1 MFVGGKKAR
10 WCPACRR
17 ERANVRTKS
26 FLAANPG
33 YVRRKMAEYRARRL
47 KGVMKQPLKSYALRQ
62 AKQIASAMRQG
73 WKLEMRVKNGRWSW
87 KAQKGGCELASAADF
102 DSFAQARKD
111 FLEAVF

>member
-33 YVRRKMAEYRARRL
+33 DVRRKIAEYRARRL
-47 KGVMKQPLKSYALRQ
+47 KGVMKQPLNSYALRQ

-73 WKLEMRVKNGRWSW
+73 WKLEMSVKNGRWSW
-87 KAQKGGCELASAADF
+87 KAQKGGCELTSAADF